1 MKNNEN
7 KKPVDQEIQEAVELL
22 EKKKNKNSNIF
33 IGIAV
38 CLTLLCLSVMIA
50 AVFSNRTSDVEV
62 EALTEVVAEAITE
75 TEAETETE
83 IETET
88 ETGTETETET
98 EAEFRGI
105 SSTEEMALTT
115 YRNEVSDR
123 LEHINTPFITDD
135 ERTYLVDHGY
145 RITDGYQ
152 GVVTKVYDDRVIKY
166 YYPVVMDLDGRV
178 QVVSTNEGGYVSGI
192 WGLGL
197 LHAEEYTG
205 LEFSNQDYALVQ
217 NDGTLELKKFRRTI
231 AKMEMEGSY
240 VGTSDIT
247 GYHYFLDGTDL
258 YEVTPVRVLNPGVT
272 SGYRIFKILV
282 AKGVST
288 VLDCNYAYSSDM
300 WACPLLWMQD
310 GRLMVYCHEAIQGED
325 YTEKWLHSA
334 VENPSI
340 AE

>member
-1 MKNNEN
+1 MNKEN
-7 KKPVDQEIQEAVELL
+7 KKPVDEQIQETIEYM
-22 EKKKNKNSNIF
+22 EKKKNEKNNIMF
-33 IGIAV
+33 LVIGV
-38 CLTLLCLSVMIA
+38 CLTLFCLALLIG
-50 AVFSNRTSDVEV
+50 AVFSHNRTPDMS
-62 EALTEVVAEAITE
+62 AVAIEDE
-75 TEAETETE
+75 TEAETEFVTE
-83 IETET
+83 VAEAGTEM
-88 ETGTETETET
+88 EAETETETET

-197 LHAEEYTG
+197 LHAEEYIG
-205 LEFSNQDYALVQ
+205 LEFSNQDYSLVE

-258 YEVTPVRVLNPGVT
+258 YEVAPVKVLNPGVT

-288 VLDCNYAYSSDM
+288 VLDCNYCYSSDM
-300 WACPLLWMQD
+300 WACPLLWMED

-325 YTEKWLHSA
+325 YTEEWLHSA